1 MILDE
6 YLPLI
11 VIAIF
16 NIVVKFLGSCYFLLK
31 KKFHFSTICLIWFTI
46 NFILSIV
53 FCVIAGFDF
62 ISVQLIL
69 IASFISFVFSTVNI
83 LLTFV
88 FKFFKKK
95 FNSFKSDFLFI
106 VLVIILNMGISI
118 LIAWINIIPN
128 WIGGKFLTYYNYG
141 LVILVLILLGWHFFE
156 MKNKK
161 SKSTKTSSE

>member
-16 NIVVKFLGSCYFLLK
+16 NIVVKFLGSCYFLFN

-53 FCVIAGFDF
+53 FCVITGFDF

-83 LLTFV
+83 LLTFI
-88 FKFFKKK
+88 FKLFKRK

-141 LVILVLILLGWHFFE
+141 LVILVLILLGWHYFE
-156 MKNKK
+156 KK
-161 SKSTKTSSE
+161 K